1 MMPDHPPVDLLA
13 VSSPATVAA
22 HEDSTRKWARY
33 QKAKYWAI
41 GLGVCVIVALVVV
54 VTILV
59 ALVYAGNE
67 KLTKQSGQLVVLA
80 KQNHDNLAATQQA
93 VGILVDCTTP
103 GHKCYEQG
111 QQATRTAVEG
121 LNAAANAREL
131 CAHDLNNDTVDKLT
145 ACVIRTLS
153 GTPP

>member
-1 MMPDHPPVDLLA
+1 MMPDTPPVELLA

-41 GLGVCVIVALVVV
+41 GLGVAVVVALVVV
-54 VTILV
+54 VTILS

-67 KLTKQSGQLVVLA
+67 KLTRQGAALVGLA

-93 VGILVDCTTP
+93 VTILIDCTTP
-103 GHKCYEQG
+103 GHKCYDQG
-111 QQATRTAVEG
+111 QQSTRTAVQG
-121 LNAAANAREL
+121 LIKAGNASEL
-131 CAHDLNNDTVDKLT
+131 CGHDPANDTLDKLT
-145 ACVIRTLS
+145 ACVIATLRT
-153 GTPP
+153 GHP